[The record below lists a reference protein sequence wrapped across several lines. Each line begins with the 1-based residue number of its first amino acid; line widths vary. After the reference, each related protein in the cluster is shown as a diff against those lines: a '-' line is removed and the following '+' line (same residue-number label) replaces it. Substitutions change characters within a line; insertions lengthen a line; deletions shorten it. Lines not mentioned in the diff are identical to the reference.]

1 LTTEE
6 RLSDIVE
13 ILAHGLLWLDAFS
26 VDLCSHIGSCAALA
40 HVASWHFRDMTAR
53 TANVRYWGW
62 IGLNA
67 NIGLW
72 AVFDPNETLDT
83 WAPRESSRLLR
94 SLLSRHRHGK
104 NLDGTL
110 NMKLYVTYGS
120 PYARLARIIVIEKA
134 LEDRVEI
141 IEAKTRTPGSPY
153 YRINPSGRVPYLIDD
168 TGVGMEDSQL
178 ICAYLD
184 SLDGKPRFHNAS
196 HASDWAYLR
205 FEFAARS
212 MCDGIAVWGREIARP
227 ENERSPTTL
236 AHEAARAQRMADFF
250 EHRANDPVM
259 QGSPCM
265 AHLIIAVAVEMARKR
280 GLGDL
285 TADRPRLAN
294 WMRSISDLPSMQGT
308 VPP

>member
-1 LTTEE
+1 MRHWTPG
-6 RLSDIVE
+6 
-13 ILAHGLLWLDAFS
+13 H
-26 VDLCSHIGSCAALA
+26 HK
-40 HVASWHFRDMTAR
+40 
-53 TANVRYWGW
+53 
-62 IGLNA
+62 
-67 NIGLW
+67 
-72 AVFDPNETLDT
+72 
-83 WAPRESSRLLR
+83 SSRPLR

-178 ICAYLD
+178 ICAYLN

-212 MCDGIAVWGREIARP
+212 MCDGIAVWGREIPRP

-265 AHLIIAVAVEMARKR
+265 APLIIAVAVEMARKR